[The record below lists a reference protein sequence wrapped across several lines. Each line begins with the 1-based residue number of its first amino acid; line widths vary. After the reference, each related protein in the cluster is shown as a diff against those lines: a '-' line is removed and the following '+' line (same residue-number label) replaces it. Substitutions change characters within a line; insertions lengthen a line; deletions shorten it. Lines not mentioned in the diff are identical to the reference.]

1 MSWEGAR
8 SRGLER
14 AHGICKQVLVS
25 TLLHLFICSLRVEKN
40 EGGGSLRIE
49 TNVWLPLGDHWKSGG
64 DKFSLIQGGFREE
77 VSTLVAVQR
86 QSPQNVRS

>member
-14 AHGICKQVLVS
+14 AHGICNQVLVS
-25 TLLHLFICSLRVEKN
+25 TLLHLFICSSRVEKN
-40 EGGGSLRIE
+40 EGGGSLKTE
-49 TNVWLPLGDHWKSGG
+49 TNVWLPLRDHWKSGG

-77 VSTLVAVQR
+77 VSILMGVQR
-86 QSPQNVRS
+86 QSPQDARS

>member
-1 MSWEGAR
+1 M
-8 SRGLER
+8 
-14 AHGICKQVLVS
+14 
-25 TLLHLFICSLRVEKN
+25 
-40 EGGGSLRIE
+40 RIE
-49 TNVWLPLGDHWKSGG
+49 TNVWLPLRDHWKSGG